1 MCYVLACISLIKMK
15 YVINFLSSRR
25 WAGVLLLAAWLLTPV
40 AQAQTPA
47 PDWQSALVV
56 GGGNSNLSIKA
67 TTSSLSGDLYVA
79 GSFSGIVTIGGT
91 TMIST
96 GGTDAFVA
104 KWSAATNAFVWAYR
118 FGGSDLDQVTAV
130 ALSGTR
136 VYVAGTFISPNAA
149 FGNTNLVNYGSAN
162 SVTTDAFVARLTDA
176 GSSAT
181 TDWAQQF
188 GGTSTDAANALAVA
202 GTNVFVG
209 GQFASPTAQFG
220 SISRASSNAG
230 VGYDGFVV
238 KMVDGSTSAS
248 VSWVQS
254 ITGSGSKYVNALA
267 LNGANVYATGSIG
280 GQNAT
285 FGTTT
290 VPNGGASNAF
300 LAKLNDA
307 GSSSTWQWALRAN
320 GTGSDQSNAL
330 VVNGPIIY
338 IAGTLSSTALV
349 MGSHTITNAGPNGTT
364 DAFVAAVQDAGSTAT
379 WSWARQAGGAN
390 DDKGTGLALYGNSGV
405 YLAGTFASSAV
416 TIGSTALA
424 AGSGGA
430 LVARLSDDGTS
441 ATVDWSQRGGSPTNT
456 TASCLTMSGT
466 RMYLTGNFQNTATFG
481 NQTLNSSSAGQSTNF
496 LAHLIDPA
504 ALTTTATTS
513 ALSSPDFVLYP
524 NPAHGNSTLTLPALP
539 GTTTATLTL
548 RDAMGRSLRTITVSL
563 PTAGLRQEMNLMGL
577 PAGIYAVQVQAG
589 RNTAARRLVVE

>member
-1 MCYVLACISLIKMK
+1 MK
-15 YVINFLSSRR
+15 YVINFLSGSRL
-25 WAGVLLLAAWLLTPV
+25 AGVLLLLAGLLPGPAAL
-40 AQAQTPA
+40 AQTPA
-47 PDWQSALVV
+47 PLWQSALVV
-56 GGGNSNLSIKA
+56 GGGSSNLSIKA
-67 TTSSLSGDLYVA
+67 TTSNLSGDVYVA
-79 GSFSGIVTIGGT
+79 GSFSGIVTIGNT
-91 TMIST
+91 TLIST
-96 GGTDAFVA
+96 GGTDGFVA
-104 KWSAATNAFVWAYR
+104 KWSPATSAFAWAYR

-130 ALSGTR
+130 ALSGAR

-149 FGNTNLVNYGSAN
+149 FGNTNLANYGSAN
-162 SVTTDAFVARLTDA
+162 SITTDAFVARLTDA
-176 GSSAT
+176 GPNAT
-181 TDWAQQF
+181 VDWAQQF
-188 GGTSTDAANALAVA
+188 GGTSQDAANALAVA
-202 GTNVFVG
+202 GTSVFVG
-209 GQFASPTAQFG
+209 GQTASAPAQFG
-220 SISRASSNAG
+220 SISRASSNGG
-230 VGYDGFVV
+230 VGYDGYVA
-238 KMVDGSTSAS
+238 KLVDGTTSAT

-267 LNGANVYATGSIG
+267 LNGASVYATGSIG

-307 GSSSTWQWALRAN
+307 GTSSTWQWALRAN
-320 GTGSDQSNAL
+320 GSGSDQSNAL
-330 VVNGPIIY
+330 VVNGPVIY

-379 WSWARQAGGAN
+379 WSWARQAGGTD

-405 YLAGTFASSAV
+405 YLAGSFASSTV

-441 ATVDWSQRGGSPTNT
+441 ATVDWSQRGGSVTNT
-456 TASCLTMSGT
+456 TASCVTMSGT

-481 NQTLNSSSAGQSTNF
+481 SQTLASSSAGQSTNF
-496 LAHLIDPA
+496 LAHLVDPA

-513 ALSSPDFVLYP
+513 ALSSPDFALYP
-524 NPAHGNSTLTLPALP
+524 NPAHAASTVTLPALP
-539 GTTTATLTL
+539 GTATATLTL
-548 RDAMGRSLRTITVSL
+548 RDALGRAIRTSTVTL
-563 PTAGLRQEMNLMGL
+563 PTAGLRHEMSLVGL
-577 PAGIYAVQVQAG
+577 PAGIYALQVQAG
-589 RNTAARRLVVE
+589 MTTAARRLVVE

>member
-1 MCYVLACISLIKMK
+1 MK
-15 YVINFLSSRR
+15 YVINFLLGSRL
-25 WAGVLLLAAWLLTPV
+25 AGVLLLAGLLAGPT

-47 PDWQSALVV
+47 PLWQSALVV
-56 GGGNSNLSIKA
+56 GGGSSNLSIKS
-67 TTSSLSGDLYVA
+67 TTSNLSGDLYVA
-79 GSFSGIVTIGGT
+79 GSFSGIVTIGST
-91 TMIST
+91 TLIST
-96 GGTDAFVA
+96 GGTDGFVA
-104 KWSAATNAFVWAYR
+104 KWSPATSAFVWAYR

-136 VYVAGTFISPNAA
+136 VYVAGTFISPTAA
-149 FGNTNLVNYGSAN
+149 FGNTNLTNYGSA
-162 SVTTDAFVARLTDA
+162 SSITTDAFVARLTDT

-181 TDWAQQF
+181 VDWAQQF
-188 GGTSTDAANALAVA
+188 GGTSQDAANALAVA
-202 GTNVFVG
+202 GTSVFVG
-209 GQFASPTAQFG
+209 GQFASATAQFG
-220 SISRASSNAG
+220 STTLSSSNAG
-230 VGYDGFVV
+230 VGYDGFVA
-238 KMVDGSTSAS
+238 KLTDGPTSAS
-248 VSWVQS
+248 VTWVQA

-267 LNGANVYATGSIG
+267 LNGASLYATGSIG

-320 GTGSDQSNAL
+320 GSGSDQSNAL
-330 VVNGPIIY
+330 VVNGPVIY

-364 DAFVAAVQDAGSTAT
+364 DAFVAAVQDAGSTAV
-379 WSWARQAGGAN
+379 WSWARQAGGTD
-390 DDKGTGLALYGNSGV
+390 DDKGTGLALYGTSGV
-405 YLAGTFASSAV
+405 YLAGSFASSTV
-416 TIGSTALA
+416 TIGGTTLA

-430 LVARLSDDGTS
+430 LVARLSDDGPS

-456 TASCLTMSGT
+456 TASCITMSGT

-481 NQTLNSSSAGQSTNF
+481 SQTLSSSSAGQSTNF
-496 LAHLIDPA
+496 LAHLVDPA

-513 ALSSPDFVLYP
+513 ALSSSDFALYP
-524 NPAHGNSTLTLPALP
+524 NPAHGTSTLTLPALP

-548 RDAMGRSLRTITVSL
+548 RDAMGRALRTFTVTL
-563 PTAGLRQEMNLMGL
+563 PTAGLRQEMSLAGL